1 MYKLCVFDLDGTI
14 VYTIEDIAASLN
26 RALEK
31 NGFPKLSEREVQA
44 IVGHSTAYMCQNALP
59 DDARET
65 CWKQLHR
72 DFQEDYYRHCCDHS
86 HPYEGVLR
94 TLSRLK
100 KAGVRLAVV
109 SNKPHK
115 DTTRVIETLFLRDT
129 FCMVLGMMEKYRKK
143 PDPEPLEF
151 VLNYLGVEKK
161 DAIYVGDSDV
171 DVEFARNTGLDCVSC
186 TWGYRS
192 RKQLL
197 EAGATCLIDDFEELL
212 QIVL

>member
-1 MYKLCVFDLDGTI
+1 M
-14 VYTIEDIAASLN
+14 
-26 RALEK
+26 
-31 NGFPKLSEREVQA
+31 
-44 IVGHSTAYMCQNALP
+44 
-59 DDARET
+59 
-65 CWKQLHR
+65 
-72 DFQEDYYRHCCDHS
+72 
-86 HPYEGVLR
+86 
-94 TLSRLK
+94 SRLK

-115 DTTRVIETLFLRDT
+115 DTTRVIETLFPRDT